1 MGYKKEFHIEEDKDA
16 FQKRIEKAAE
26 KYRKDMEVPGFRKG
40 HAPLGLIRLRYS
52 KYLENE
58 AVQTLFEEKM
68 KETMDEYLPFVYGN
82 PHIENLD
89 VSKDKGVSF
98 NANLEVPPEIDIDF
112 DKIKLDGNPEDR
124 IEKAIDKEIEKLRK
138 INAEA
143 KSVKRKA
150 KKGDIVFIDIMDGK
164 NTIPSFSVTIGEDPF
179 FTKYLRGV
187 KKEEELDIET
197 KFPAD
202 FPVEKL
208 RNNEGKVHILVKDV
222 KGLKLPGLTDNFAK
236 DMGFDNLKN
245 LRETLR
251 EQIEKEN
258 EGKFSDEETRVLEK
272 IEEQID
278 IEPPDSLLNSFL
290 KETKDEKIAK
300 KMAKQT
306 MILDAIA
313 LKHHLEVSD
322 EKLAEEIDK
331 ILEGRENISDEQVEI
346 IGNLVKAN
354 FLRKEALNF
363 ILKEVKK

>member
-1 MGYKKEFHIEEDKDA
+1 MGYKKGFHIEEDKDA

-26 KYRKDMEVPGFRKG
+26 KYKKDVEVPGFRKG

-58 AVQTLFEEKM
+58 AIQALFEEKM

-89 VSKDKGVSF
+89 ISKDKGVSF
-98 NANLEVPPEIDIDF
+98 TANLEVPPEIDIDF
-112 DKIKLDGNPEDR
+112 GKIETDKNPEDR
-124 IEKAIDKEIEKLRK
+124 IEKAIDTEIEKLRK

-143 KSVKRKA
+143 RSVKRKA
-150 KKGDIVFIDIMDGK
+150 KKGDIVFVDIIHNE
-164 NTIPSFSVTIGEDPF
+164 NTIPSFSVTIGENPF

-187 KKEEELDIET
+187 KKGEELDIEA
-197 KFPAD
+197 KFPPD

-208 RNNEGKVHILVKDV
+208 RDNEGKVHILVKDV
-222 KGLKLPGLTDNFAK
+222 KGLKLPGLTDAFAK
-236 DMGFDNLKN
+236 DMGFNDLKN
-245 LRETLR
+245 LREVLR

-258 EGKFSDEETRVLEK
+258 EGNLSKEEDALLEK
-272 IEEQID
+272 VSEQIE

-290 KETKDEKIAK
+290 RETKDEKVAK

-306 MILDAIA
+306 MILDAVA
-313 LKHHLEVSD
+313 LKHHLELSD

-331 ILEGRENISDEQVEI
+331 ILEGRENISDEQVEV

-354 FLRKEALNF
+354 LLRKEAVNF